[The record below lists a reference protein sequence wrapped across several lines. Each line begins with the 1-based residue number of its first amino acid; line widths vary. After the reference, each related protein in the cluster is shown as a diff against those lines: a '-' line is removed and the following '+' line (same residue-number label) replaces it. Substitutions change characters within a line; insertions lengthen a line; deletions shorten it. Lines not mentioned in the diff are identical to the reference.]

1 MLLSNTNENGMKIEY
16 LAEKKLFT
24 RSKDTVRT
32 DFFPLYLQW
41 CIQTWFP
48 EVLGLSL
55 VLVKPEETFH
65 PFTFFSE
72 GDVCVCVESW
82 PYALEDFKRP
92 FPFLMDVASSEVEWN
107 QNM

>member
-1 MLLSNTNENGMKIEY
+1 M
-16 LAEKKLFT
+16 
-24 RSKDTVRT
+24 
-32 DFFPLYLQW
+32 
-41 CIQTWFP
+41 
-48 EVLGLSL
+48 
-55 VLVKPEETFH
+55 LVKPEETFH